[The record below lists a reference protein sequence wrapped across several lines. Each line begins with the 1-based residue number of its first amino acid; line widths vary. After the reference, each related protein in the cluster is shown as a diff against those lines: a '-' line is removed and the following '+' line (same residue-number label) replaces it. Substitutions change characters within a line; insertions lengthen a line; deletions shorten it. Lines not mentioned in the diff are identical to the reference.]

1 MGPNATTGP
10 STTPRAASTL
20 QTQPVLLAAY
30 HHILTA
36 EYNGPLKV
44 QSRQANES
52 IDIAPPWR
60 YVQVIFFNCI

>member
-1 MGPNATTGP
+1 MPPWAP
-10 STTPRAASTL
+10 QQPLVWLPTL

-52 IDIAPPWR
+52 IDIALPWR